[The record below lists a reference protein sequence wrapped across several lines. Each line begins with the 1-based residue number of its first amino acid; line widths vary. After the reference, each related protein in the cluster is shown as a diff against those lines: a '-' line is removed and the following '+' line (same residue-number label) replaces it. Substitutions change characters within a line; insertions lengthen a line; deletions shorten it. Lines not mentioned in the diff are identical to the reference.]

1 MELIPPP
8 KNANDDSEKDVI
20 GSAPTKNQS
29 GIALFMVI
37 SAVSLLSIIVTE
49 FTYISQ
55 INQRMAYDS
64 LDQVKAHY
72 LAKSGLKLSLLRLKA
87 YQQVKSL
94 IGGSSTGANSNPL
107 AGAVPRSIVE
117 KIWNFPFFY
126 PIPVLPGMT
135 GADKEKLDQF
145 TKDSSLDG
153 RYSATIESE
162 SSKYNLNM
170 LLSQYQPTG
179 SASASPSP
187 SPSPGTAAQAPT
199 PNPSSSFS
207 SDEARQNLQ
216 DYLSQLIAEKVE
228 TDDGFAHDYK
238 DFKVDE
244 LVQNISAWADR
255 SYKQEVPDYKDE
267 LPKGAPFYNISELHM
282 IPTMD
287 DDLYDLFSP
296 NLTVSTTPGI
306 NINTMKEATLR
317 AIVPKMT
324 ADEAT
329 EFFKFRDSTDE
340 DNTFKK
346 EQDFWDY
353 IQKSVSAFRNDKSQ
367 IQQAQQDLAKKNI
380 RLVLDETQFKITVQA
395 TVNQAVRQME
405 AWVTLTGA
413 GTTPNP
419 TASGSPAPKPSP
431 SQGANGQNTHPDAG
445 LKITFMRIL

>member
-8 KNANDDSEKDVI
+8 KNANDDSEKDVN
-20 GSAPTKNQS
+20 SSEPTKNQS

-37 SAVSLLSIIVTE
+37 SAISLLSIIVTE

-170 LLSQYQPTG
+170 LLAQYQPSG
-179 SASASPSP
+179 SPSASPSP
-187 SPSPGTAAQAPT
+187 SPGTGTTAAAPT
-199 PNPSSSFS
+199 PTPSSSFS
-207 SDEARQNLQ
+207 SEDARQSLQ

-296 NLTVSTTPGI
+296 NLTVTTTPGI

-317 AIVPKMT
+317 AIVPQVT
-324 ADEAT
+324 AEEST

-353 IQKSVSAFRNDKSQ
+353 IQKNVAAFRNDKNQ
-367 IQQAQQDLAKKNI
+367 IQQAQQALAKKNV

-419 TASGSPAPKPSP
+419 TASGSPTPRPSP